1 MTRPEGLAR
10 RLCRE
15 ELGRSLLAV
24 EEICGLGSVNRV
36 FALRLAGGE
45 KLLLRLRPG
54 ALREYQKEV
63 WCLRAA
69 EAAGLPVPRP
79 LLCGAEEDTAY
90 LVEQFVEGR
99 PGTALSG
106 EEALSLWRELGR
118 FAQALHQIPVQG
130 FGLEWAGDNCFCD
143 SFSPTL
149 ERQIAYNLSC
159 LAEGDPVLALGG
171 YPRSAQGSI
180 RRLWAGL
187 DPRRIPLGLCHG
199 DLSPRNLLCGPGGA
213 TLVDFGC
220 AAVHACPDYEVSS
233 LERHSGDQWQAF
245 LEGYG
250 WSEARWAA
258 HRPRYAALLLLRRV
272 DTLRWYLGTLPPGE
286 IDRQDPRLRDH
297 LSQLRAA
304 LETAA
309 PYLD

>member
-1 MTRPEGLAR
+1 M
-10 RLCRE
+10 
-15 ELGRSLLAV
+15 GRSLLAV
-24 EEICGLGSVNRV
+24 EEICGRGSVNRV
-36 FALRLAGGE
+36 FALCLAGGE
-45 KLLLRLRPG
+45 KRLLRLRPG
-54 ALREYQKEV
+54 ALKEYQKEL

-69 EAAGLPVPRP
+69 GAAGLPVPRP
-79 LLCGAEEDTAY
+79 LFCGEEGGLAY

-118 FAQALHQIPVQG
+118 FARALHQIPVQG
-130 FGLEWAGDNCFCD
+130 FGLEWAGGSRFVDP
-143 SFSPTL
+143 FSPTL

-159 LAEGDPVLALGG
+159 LTGGDPLLSLGG
-171 YPRSAQGSI
+171 YSPSLQGPI
-180 RRLWAGL
+180 RRLWEGL
-187 DPRRIPLGLCHG
+187 EPRRIPLGLCHG
-199 DLSPRNLLCGPGGA
+199 DLSPRNLLCSAGGV

-233 LERHSGDQWQAF
+233 LESHSGGQWQAF

-258 HRPRYAALLLLRRV
+258 HRPRYAALLLLRRA

-286 IDRQDPRLRDH
+286 VDRQDPRLQDH
-297 LSQLRAA
+297 LAQLQAA

-309 PYLD
+309 PYLA